1 MRPVDDNSSSAA
13 PQDDEALRQRVGYL
27 EALVQQLRA
36 FRQFVGAIVDH
47 SSYTATDKLVALKL
61 RLCSDDR
68 TLGGAYPTILARG
81 RMHPG
86 WTSPEGWMV
95 KPLSD
100 INAEA
105 MQKKQVTAARIE
117 RTKSSS
123 APPRGKSRRAELD
136 EA

>member
-1 MRPVDDNSSSAA
+1 LVVPMQTVEKWRDRFPHIVD
-13 PQDDEALRQRVGYL
+13 L
-27 EALVQQLRA
+27 EAAMTGL
-36 FRQFVGAIVDH
+36 
-47 SSYTATDKLVALKL
+47 AT
-61 RLCSDDR
+61 
-68 TLGGAYPTILARG
+68 TILARG

-86 WTSPEGWMV
+86 WTSPEGWMM

-105 MQKKQVTAARIE
+105 MQKKQVTAARVE
-117 RTKSSS
+117 RAKSSS